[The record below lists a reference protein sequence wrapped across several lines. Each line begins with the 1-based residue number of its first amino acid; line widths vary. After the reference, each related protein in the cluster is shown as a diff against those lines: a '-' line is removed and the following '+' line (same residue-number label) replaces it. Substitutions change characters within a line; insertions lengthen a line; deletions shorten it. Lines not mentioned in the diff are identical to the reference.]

1 MWKRL
6 TAAIATT
13 LAWGVRGY
21 QLAVSPLLPPS
32 CRFTPTCSNYTIE
45 ALERRGLFTGSY
57 LAVRRLLRCHPF
69 HPGGYDPVER
79 PGNQADQAGHMAGCT
94 DQAGHADQ
102 ADQADRTISR
112 TTRFTTLG

>member
-6 TAAIATT
+6 TAAVATT

-45 ALERRGLFTGSY
+45 ALERRGLIAGSY
-57 LAVRRLLRCHPF
+57 LAARRLLRCHPF

-79 PGNQADQAGHMAGCT
+79 TGNQ
-94 DQAGHADQ
+94 ADQ